1 MEKRYFHTNDAA
13 DTSLTVKLN
22 REKKLI
28 LHTMEITERKLKV
41 SKPPEVISYYTMR
54 RAIGILGITLPLIL
68 VAGSSLFG
76 GCREIQYSV
85 STYYHTNMRNIFV
98 GYNCAVALFLFAY
111 RGHDW
116 RDNIAGYL
124 GCIFVLGVAFL
135 PCSIGT
141 SGQSCL
147 IIPGEQNPM
156 VGKLH
161 NLSALLYFM
170 VLIIYSLFLF
180 PRTHMDMLTGEKMF
194 MGRQKRRRNVVYYIC
209 GTLMSVSLLLI
220 MGFFWF
226 FGRHFPNLRS
236 LNPVFW
242 LEVVILISFGVSWLT
257 KGQLLFRDDT
267 YRRGP

>member
-1 MEKRYFHTNDAA
+1 MEG
-13 DTSLTVKLN
+13 
-22 REKKLI
+22 REL
-28 LHTMEITERKLKV
+28 KLKV
-41 SKPPEVISYYTMR
+41 DKPPEVISYYTMR

-76 GCREIQYSV
+76 GCREVQYSI

-116 RDNIAGYL
+116 RDNLTGYL

-135 PCSIGT
+135 PCSVGN
-141 SGQSCL
+141 SSQACL
-147 IIPGEQNPM
+147 ILPGPQNPM

-161 NLSALLYFM
+161 NLCALLYFV
-170 VLIIYSLFLF
+170 VLIIYALILF
-180 PRTHMDMLTGEKMF
+180 PMTHMDMLTGEKMF
-194 MGRQKRRRNVVYYIC
+194 MGRQKRRRNVVYYTC
-209 GTLMSVSLLLI
+209 GSLMTASLLLI
-220 MGFFWF
+220 VLYFWVLEK
-226 FGRHFPNLRS
+226 RYPNLRS

-242 LEVVILISFGVSWLT
+242 LEAVVLLSFGLSWLT
-257 KGQLLFRDDT
+257 KGQLFFRDDS

>member
-1 MEKRYFHTNDAA
+1 MENKEHR
-13 DTSLTVKLN
+13 VK
-22 REKKLI
+22 
-28 LHTMEITERKLKV
+28 V
-41 SKPPEVISYYTMR
+41 DKPPEVISYYTMR
-54 RAIGILGITLPLIL
+54 RAIGILGITLPFIL

-76 GCREIQYSV
+76 DCREVQSSI

-116 RDNIAGYL
+116 RDNLTGYL

-135 PCSIGT
+135 PCSIGE
-141 SGQSCL
+141 SGHNCL
-147 IIPGEQNPM
+147 IIPADQNPM

-161 NLSALLYFM
+161 NLSALLYFI
-170 VLIIYSLFLF
+170 VLIIYSLILF
-180 PRTHMDMLTGEKMF
+180 PMTHMDMLTGEKMF

-209 GTLMSVSLLLI
+209 GSLMSVSLLLI
-220 MGFFWF
+220 ILYVWF
-226 FGRHFPNLRS
+226 LGGQYPNLRS

-242 LEVVILISFGVSWLT
+242 MEVVILLSFGISWLT
-257 KGQLLFRDDT
+257 KGQLFFRDDS

>member
-1 MEKRYFHTNDAA
+1 
-13 DTSLTVKLN
+13 
-22 REKKLI
+22 
-28 LHTMEITERKLKV
+28 MEIGEHKV
-41 SKPPEVISYYTMR
+41 KEHKPPEVISYYSMR

-68 VAGSSLFG
+68 VAGSALFG
-76 GCREIQYSV
+76 GCREVQSSI

-116 RDNIAGYL
+116 RDNLTGYL

-135 PCSIGT
+135 PCSIG
-141 SGQSCL
+141 SSNQACL

-161 NLSALLYFM
+161 NLSALLYFI
-170 VLIIYSLFLF
+170 VLIIYSLILF
-180 PRTHMDMLTGEKMF
+180 PRTHMDMITGEKMF

-209 GTLMSVSLLLI
+209 GSLMTASLLLI
-220 MGFFWF
+220 ILHVWF
-226 FGRHFPNLRS
+226 LGKHYPNLKS

-242 LEVVILISFGVSWLT
+242 LEVVILLSFGISWLT
-257 KGQLLFRDDT
+257 KGQLLFRDDS